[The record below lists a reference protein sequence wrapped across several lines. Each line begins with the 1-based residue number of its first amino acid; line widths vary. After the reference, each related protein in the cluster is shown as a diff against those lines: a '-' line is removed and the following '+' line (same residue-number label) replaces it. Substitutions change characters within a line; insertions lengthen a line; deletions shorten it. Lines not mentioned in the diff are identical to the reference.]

1 MARPAVLAK
10 LKSNRNERA
19 GCEADDFG
27 DGIRIR
33 DTSPSGGELADVTNF
48 RPKRARAKAKA
59 KRARNA

>member
-19 GCEADDFG
+19 GSAADDFG

-33 DTSPSGGELADVTNF
+33 DTSPSGGQVCDGVA
-48 RPKRARAKAKA
+48 RPMRARAKSKRKA
-59 KRARNA
+59 KRA